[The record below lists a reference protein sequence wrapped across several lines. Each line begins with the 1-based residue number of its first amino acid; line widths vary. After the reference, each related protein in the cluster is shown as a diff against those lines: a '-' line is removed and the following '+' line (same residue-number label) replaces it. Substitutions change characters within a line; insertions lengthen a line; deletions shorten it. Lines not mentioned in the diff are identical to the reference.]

1 MHGFTSFYSSPAYK
15 MAGINPVMQMTE
27 GVRIIFSP
35 GEPIFVC
42 VGRDEHLFYFQ
53 ELNGE

>member
-1 MHGFTSFYSSPAYK
+1 

-42 VGRDEHLFYFQ
+42 AGRDDHIALWATLSF
-53 ELNGE
+53 